1 MEGSCN
7 AGHCAGIGRCSRSFN
22 IFQNILANLQTSL
35 TGLED
40 EDQQMDGERL
50 AEDAKDSVPFLAA
63 FTEVKSQQLNSKF

>member
-7 AGHCAGIGRCSRSFN
+7 AGHCAGIGRCSLSFN
-22 IFQNILANLQTSL
+22 IFQQKILANLQKSL

-50 AEDAKDSVPFLAA
+50 AEDAKDSVRFTAA
-63 FTEVKSQQLNSKF
+63 